1 MGGTGSRRPTA
12 QETTRCPRSSHGD
25 VGATEEDQG
34 SPRAG
39 LPGRGR
45 DGRPRRAAGE
55 PRARRA
61 SRAAGTE
68 AGRGPVRSGCPRRS
82 APAALRAGDFR
93 AGRGAQGAPGAG
105 LGERARVPGVPL
117 PCPARAFTEPRVGHA
132 LARGSPGS
140 RGEGSL
146 FLLQGTRR
154 PERATSERTS
164 CGAAR
169 PVRRGAKRLLW
180 GDGKGV
186 ARSARLGRAAR
197 CTPSPA
203 AASSRTLAGTLA
215 GGPQLGRGGAG
226 ASVPGHTAATGAEPA
241 GSAARHAGRAR
252 GRPRQESG
260 GSRAPK
266 GCCEPDHGPR
276 QPAVARP
283 SRAGPWPLGAPRV
296 TARPFVPST
305 RHLRE
310 RSPRSAAA
318 AFAACLDG
326 VGRNDE
332 PPAGLRI
339 YVCPLDTA

>member
-1 MGGTGSRRPTA
+1 MKRRVAWRRPGSPVGNTRSA
-12 QETTRCPRSSHGD
+12 WACRPCWHVAAFGTFSCVGPRGRGHCGGPREQAPDCSGNLTRCPRSSHGD

-39 LPGRGR
+39 PPGRGRDGRGR

-117 PCPARAFTEPRVGHA
+117 PCPARAFPEPRVGHP

-164 CGAAR
+164 RGAAR
-169 PVRRGAKRLLW
+169 A
-180 GDGKGV
+180 
-186 ARSARLGRAAR
+186 
-197 CTPSPA
+197 
-203 AASSRTLAGTLA
+203 
-215 GGPQLGRGGAG
+215 
-226 ASVPGHTAATGAEPA
+226 
-241 GSAARHAGRAR
+241 
-252 GRPRQESG
+252 
-260 GSRAPK
+260 
-266 GCCEPDHGPR
+266 
-276 QPAVARP
+276 
-283 SRAGPWPLGAPRV
+283 
-296 TARPFVPST
+296 
-305 RHLRE
+305 
-310 RSPRSAAA
+310 
-318 AFAACLDG
+318 
-326 VGRNDE
+326 
-332 PPAGLRI
+332 
-339 YVCPLDTA
+339 

>member
-1 MGGTGSRRPTA
+1 M
-12 QETTRCPRSSHGD
+12 
-25 VGATEEDQG
+25 
-34 SPRAG
+34 
-39 LPGRGR
+39 
-45 DGRPRRAAGE
+45 
-55 PRARRA
+55 
-61 SRAAGTE
+61 
-68 AGRGPVRSGCPRRS
+68 RSGCPRRS
-82 APAALRAGDFR
+82 APAALRAGDFQ

-117 PCPARAFTEPRVGHA
+117 PCPAQPARSPNPESVTHWPGAAQGHEVKGACSSFKELAGRSGRQVNGQAAARRGPCVGA
-132 LARGSPGS
+132 RRDCSGVTARGWLGPPVSGARPGAP
-140 RGEGSL
+140 RPR
-146 FLLQGTRR
+146 QRR
-154 PERATSERTS
+154 AAARSQEPSQAARSWG
-164 CGAAR
+164 GAAR
-169 PVRRGAKRLLW
+169 ERACRATRPRQAP
-180 GDGKGV
+180 
-186 ARSARLGRAAR
+186 SPRAAPR
-197 CTPSPA
+197 
-203 AASSRTLAGTLA
+203 
-215 GGPQLGRGGAG
+215 
-226 ASVPGHTAATGAEPA
+226 AATRPPSSPPLSPA

-276 QPAVARP
+276 QPAVVRP

-339 YVCPLDTA
+339 YVCPLDAA